1 MVIKGKQSQSPHRKK
16 EVSKQ
21 LLPVTL
27 TGDMEET
34 QSLLL
39 TVHGQCQGS
48 AAQLPVLVAGEAA
61 KHAGDHKK
69 IQVAFNKKHHLSQL
83 PMSSYVSKTA
93 INPSGEHTEG

>member
-1 MVIKGKQSQSPHRKK
+1 MVHS
-16 EVSKQ
+16 
-21 LLPVTL
+21 
-27 TGDMEET
+27 
-34 QSLLL
+34 
-39 TVHGQCQGS
+39 QCQES
-48 AAQLPVLVAGEAA
+48 AAQLPVLVAGEVI